1 MGTETGADMGAGADC
16 YLVVLLALG
25 AMMTD
30 KVVVFEVG
38 VLVSAGLECELFLRR
53 YRLRLFFCND
63 CWSFSTFVSISMQTE
78 ISVTVSAFLGTSTM
92 FCCGSTIV
100 LLWSPSRGRNQ
111 SMTTTIM
118 YTVAHANVIVAYPN
132 INCNI
137 GAECW

>member
-1 MGTETGADMGAGADC
+1 LALTKKIGAGADC

-30 KVVVFEVG
+30 KVVVFEVAVG
-38 VLVSAGLECELFLRR
+38 VSAELECELFLRR

-63 CWSFSTFVSISMQTE
+63 CWSFSTFVSISMQTG
-78 ISVTVSAFLGTSTM
+78 ISVAVSTFLGTPTM
-92 FCCGSTIV
+92 LCCGSIT
-100 LLWSPSRGRNQ
+100 LSSRGRNQ

-132 INCNI
+132 INCNK
-137 GAECW
+137 GAEC